1 MRDYYIVRS
10 GRLRRHENTIQ
21 LEFGNGEKKSLPI
34 NDIRS
39 MHLFGEVD
47 LNTKLIVF
55 LNQHGIPLHFY
66 NYYGYYSGSFYPRE
80 KLLSG
85 FLLVKQVQHYI
96 DASKRLEIAREIVRT
111 AIHNILANLMH
122 YKKSGKEVDAFIEK
136 IRTESESIDNAN
148 DVQQLMGIEGRTRD
162 SYYSSF
168 DTILREGFKFEKRTK
183 MPPQNMLNS
192 LISFG
197 NSLLYSTTLT
207 EIYHTQL
214 SPTVSY
220 LHEPGERRY
229 SLALDVSEVF
239 KPIIKDRN
247 SIVLPNRKV
256 EIFLDLE
263 GTDPTMTDEE
273 VIQVD
278 YLIGILVRV
287 DSREQYKA
295 FIAKDLKHEK
305 DMLFEFLDFMKKQKD
320 YVIYHY
326 HNYEKIHLKKMMEKY
341 KVDEKTRNIIFD
353 HMIDVYKAA
362 NDSVAFPTYGNGLK
376 QVAAFLGFVW
386 RHKDVDATESIALY
400 LDYIANPKKN
410 QDKLQLILDYNKDDC
425 VATRVIKEWLETVRD
440 DSQQRQL

>member
-1 MRDYYIVRS
+1 MLGIAMRDYYVLKS

-21 LEFGNGEKKSLPI
+21 LEFANGEKKSLPI

-39 MHLFGEVD
+39 IHLFGEID

-85 FLLVKQVQHYI
+85 FLLVKQVQHYTDNNRRI
-96 DASKRLEIAREIVRT
+96 EIAREIVRT

-122 YKKSGKEVDAFIEK
+122 YKKSGKDVDAFIEK
-136 IRTESESIDNAN
+136 IKTESESIDNAN
-148 DVQQLMGIEGRTRD
+148 DVQQLMGIEGRARD

-239 KPIIKDRN
+239 KPIIVDRVIFN
-247 SIVLPNRKV
+247 LINNRIIKP
-256 EIFLDLE
+256 EHFLEELNACYLNEQGRRTFLAEYQKKLE
-263 GTDPTMTDEE
+263 TT
-273 VIQVD
+273 VKHSKLKRHVSYQR
-278 YLIGILVRV
+278 LIRIECFKLVKHILG
-287 DSREQYKA
+287 D
-295 FIAKDLKHEK
+295 
-305 DMLFEFLDFMKKQKD
+305 KK
-320 YVIYHY
+320 YV
-326 HNYEKIHLKKMMEKY
+326 
-341 KVDEKTRNIIFD
+341 
-353 HMIDVYKAA
+353 
-362 NDSVAFPTYGNGLK
+362 GLK
-376 QVAAFLGFVW
+376 S
-386 RHKDVDATESIALY
+386 R
-400 LDYIANPKKN
+400 
-410 QDKLQLILDYNKDDC
+410 
-425 VATRVIKEWLETVRD
+425 
-440 DSQQRQL
+440 